1 MLEQRKVTFIEMT
14 QLCPHGG
21 DAWAAILPDSQPSL
35 KQFLGGG
42 QVQPTGSAELREAAT
57 LPRFPV
63 ALVPAP
69 LTP

>member
-1 MLEQRKVTFIEMT
+1 M
-14 QLCPHGG
+14 GG
-21 DAWAAILPDSQPSL
+21 CLSGLLTSL

-42 QVQPTGSAELREAAT
+42 QVQPTGSAELQEAAT
-57 LPRFPV
+57 LPRFLV